1 MVKMAWEREGAR
13 VSKMGAR
20 KKKGGHMGKG
30 GLPPFCR
37 SGRPHSVAH
46 GPLCATEKAEM
57 DHGPL
62 IEGGAHAYS
71 VAHEEWCAT
80 EFSISVAHGVP
91 CATES

>member
-46 GPLCATEKAEM
+46 GPLCATETS
-57 DHGPL
+57 
-62 IEGGAHAYS
+62 YS
-71 VAHEEWCAT
+71 VAHCGWCAT
-80 EFSISVAHGVP
+80 EI
-91 CATES
+91 